1 MGSTVGQRI
10 GEIIITALW
19 PLIWV
24 IYVLV
29 AVVII
34 VEAAAVY
41 FSWGVVAR
49 LDRLLKKN
57 DPQTAG

>member
-10 GEIIITALW
+10 GEIIITAFW

-41 FSWGVVAR
+41 FGWAVVAR